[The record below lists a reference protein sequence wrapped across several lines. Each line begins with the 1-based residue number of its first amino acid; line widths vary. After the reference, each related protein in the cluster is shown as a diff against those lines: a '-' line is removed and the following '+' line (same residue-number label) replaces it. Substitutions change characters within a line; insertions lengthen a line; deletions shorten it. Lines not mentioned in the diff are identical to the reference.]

1 MLVTMN
7 IVEVSDDKMH
17 EMEPAS
23 EGRYV
28 GRYVG
33 RYPVFQGLKSKWLK
47 WVGR

>member
-7 IVEVSDDKMH
+7 IVEVSDHIMH
-17 EMEPAS
+17 EMVPAS

-28 GRYVG
+28 GRY
-33 RYPVFQGLKSKWLK
+33 PAFPCLKSKWLK